1 MEISDKEIPFLYIF
15 LKQNCDKI
23 WIDNYFKPTDTCRFL
38 HCKKN
43 IPFRLAQ
50 RICTIVENQQ
60 QKLRHLSELKEN
72 LEKKYDYPVNII
84 TNGIKKALK
93 IPQNELKNQKKTD
106 EVLPF
111 ISTFNPNNPP
121 VFNTQL
127 RIPLK
132 SMREMFQDLTAPNL
146 LTVSDNHITLR
157 NC

>member
-1 MEISDKEIPFLYIF
+1 M
-15 LKQNCDKI
+15 
-23 WIDNYFKPTDTCRFL
+23 
-38 HCKKN
+38 
-43 IPFRLAQ
+43 
-50 RICTIVENQQ
+50 ENQQ

-132 SMREMFQDLTAPNL
+132 SMREMFQDLTASNL